1 MSSTNFNTIQFN
13 PHGHGTHTECL
24 GHITRDFYS
33 INQALKQFFSWLNW
47 FRLLWRNEERI

>member
-1 MSSTNFNTIQFN
+1 MVTV
-13 PHGHGTHTECL
+13 HTECL

-47 FRLLWRNEERI
+47 FRLLWRNEERLYYQDAIKKY